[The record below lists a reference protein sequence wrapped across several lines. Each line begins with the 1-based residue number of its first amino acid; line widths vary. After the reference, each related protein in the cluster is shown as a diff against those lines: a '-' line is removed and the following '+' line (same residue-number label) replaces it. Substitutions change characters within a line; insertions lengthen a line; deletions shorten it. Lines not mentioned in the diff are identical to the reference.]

1 MRRTNRS
8 NRSKKQRLPELQNGI
23 RVVCCITALAFQFT
37 FYLNGERMDKMVFGE
52 QVKEVVDHDT
62 KLKDA
67 VRRFERMV
75 ILEELNR
82 NNDDKEKVAHLLGI
96 SLSSLYRKLVEEQA
110 SEIDLTLNS
119 ERVN

>member
-1 MRRTNRS
+1 
-8 NRSKKQRLPELQNGI
+8 
-23 RVVCCITALAFQFT
+23 
-37 FYLNGERMDKMVFGE
+37 MDKMVFGE

-96 SLSSLYRKLVEEQA
+96 SLSSLYRKLVEEQT

>member
-1 MRRTNRS
+1 
-8 NRSKKQRLPELQNGI
+8 
-23 RVVCCITALAFQFT
+23 
-37 FYLNGERMDKMVFGE
+37 MVFGE